1 MLFEIIHKHL
11 KTFKSTRMNAYLPKC
26 NLCTFHAALVSAP
39 LISCNHDI
47 SSQFPCSSDIPNQSV
62 KTFTTHT
69 PVAET
74 ELVDGGSTTVLCVL
88 LFPTALH
95 PSLPPSL
102 PLPGG
107 GGGGARAQRGRRRQR
122 GFNPARAV
130 TRGIEQVW
138 VTDCASCKTTGF
150 LKRQPK
156 R

>member
-1 MLFEIIHKHL
+1 
-11 KTFKSTRMNAYLPKC
+11 MNAYLPKC

-95 PSLPPSL
+95 PSLFP
-102 PLPGG
+102 
-107 GGGGARAQRGRRRQR
+107 AATAVA
-122 GFNPARAV
+122 PARKEGDGGKGDLIQRA
-130 TRGIEQVW
+130 
-138 VTDCASCKTTGF
+138 
-150 LKRQPK
+150 P
-156 R
+156 